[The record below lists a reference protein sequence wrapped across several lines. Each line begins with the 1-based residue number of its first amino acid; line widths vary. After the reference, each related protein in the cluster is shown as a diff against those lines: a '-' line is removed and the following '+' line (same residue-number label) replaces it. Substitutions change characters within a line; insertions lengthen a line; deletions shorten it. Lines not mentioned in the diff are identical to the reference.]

1 MLGNLCI
8 IGEKIG
14 MKLKIRII
22 LLVVVPV
29 ALVGITAL
37 ILSAWQ
43 INSNVTSESYSG
55 MEASAMAIE
64 RIFDYASEGDY
75 KVSGNELWK
84 GDLNISNNIQ
94 MIDDIK
100 EETGLDVTVFMGDTR
115 YLTTISDE
123 SGKRQV
129 GTKASDEVVQSVIK
143 NGETYCSNKV
153 DIFGERYICVYVP
166 VTQPGGTTPV
176 GMIFVGQRYSNVEDK
191 IERGSQISGIPVILI
206 LIISVSIV
214 AYNSNMLVNAI
225 RDGISFLNTLA
236 SGKIGRKLP
245 AKYST
250 RNDEIGEMCRSIQ
263 AVDSKLENIVSQLQK
278 QCIILDASSSTCFQ
292 TADGVRESVEQISAS
307 MQEVASSTMVQ
318 AREADDVDKNMGR
331 MGGMIENTTKQ
342 VNSMS
347 IEANN
352 MNNASESVKSTL
364 KELSDS
370 MKGVAVSVDEI
381 ARQTDQTHKS
391 VQKINEITSII
402 AGIASQTN
410 LLSLNAS
417 IEAARAGEN
426 GRGFAVVATEIQKLA
441 EQSNESAMEIR
452 KMLEELQN
460 NSERSVQSMQQIKE
474 IVQVQEDNLIKTNQ
488 EFNVLGAGIVKSS
501 MGIKEINN
509 ESVSLDQA
517 RAQAINLVQNVSV
530 ASQDIAAHMEET
542 TASVM
547 NVTSM
552 VGGLKDKAEEL
563 ADIVKDIQNM
573 VSIFE
578 IEGR

>member
-1 MLGNLCI
+1 MENNNIILEKCRKYAKYLADEVKKYIVDNGMT
-8 IGEKIG
+8 IGELAEECGLGESTIK
-14 MKLKIRII
+14 RI
-22 LLVVVPV
+22 
-29 ALVGITAL
+29 
-37 ILSAWQ
+37 Q
-43 INSNVTSESYSG
+43 
-55 MEASAMAIE
+55 
-64 RIFDYASEGDY
+64 
-75 KVSGNELWK
+75 K
-84 GDLNISNNIQ
+84 G
-94 MIDDIK
+94 
-100 EETGLDVTVFMGDTR
+100 
-115 YLTTISDE
+115 
-123 SGKRQV
+123 
-129 GTKASDEVVQSVIK
+129 
-143 NGETYCSNKV
+143 
-153 DIFGERYICVYVP
+153 
-166 VTQPGGTTPV
+166 
-176 GMIFVGQRYSNVEDK
+176 
-191 IERGSQISGIPVILI
+191 
-206 LIISVSIV
+206 
-214 AYNSNMLVNAI
+214 
-225 RDGISFLNTLA
+225 
-236 SGKIGRKLP
+236 
-245 AKYST
+245 
-250 RNDEIGEMCRSIQ
+250 
-263 AVDSKLENIVSQLQK
+263 
-278 QCIILDASSSTCFQ
+278 
-292 TADGVRESVEQISAS
+292 ESVPSFY
-307 MQEVASSTMVQ
+307 
-318 AREADDVDKNMGR
+318 
-331 MGGMIENTTKQ
+331 
-342 VNSMS
+342 SMS

-474 IVQVQEDNLIKTNQ
+474 IVQVQEDNLVKTNQ